1 VSRRR
6 WPTPPQEDGFAVPVA
21 LGLGGVLVSLAL
33 AGAAGG
39 QVLVAQRR
47 AAAAADL
54 AALAGAVAGQHG
66 QEPCPAARRMAGLGE
81 ATLASCAVDG
91 ERVRVVTAVE
101 LRIAGHDLTVR
112 ARAHAGPREGR

>member
-1 VSRRR
+1 MSRRR
-6 WPTPPQEDGFAVPVA
+6 GASPRPEDGFAVPVV

-54 AALAGAVAGQHG
+54 AALAGAVAGQEG
-66 QEPCPAARRMAGLGE
+66 QEPCPAARRMAGLGG
-81 ATLASCAVDG
+81 ATVAWCAVDG
-91 ERVRVVTAVE
+91 ERVRVVAEVD
-101 LRIAGHDLTVR
+101 LRLAGHDLTVR
-112 ARAHAGPREGR
+112 ARAHAGPRAGR